1 MYRSLALLL
10 LLSPPAVL
18 AAEPL
23 GSDSLS
29 GSYVRDAAP
38 CPPTGSEKKDRNH
51 PGCSPTGTDTP
62 VAEQAVHDAEQ
73 QSSTIRLN
81 PAATSPDTL
90 LPPATLPEPPVTPLQ
105 QEIIHDFESLQ
116 RPAGGQ

>member
-1 MYRSLALLL
+1 MIMYRSLALLL
-10 LLSPPAVL
+10 LIFPPVAL

-38 CPPTGSEKKDRNH
+38 CPPAGSKAEKDGDH
-51 PGCSPTGTDTP
+51 PGCPRNGTDTP

-73 QSSTIRLN
+73 QSSTTRLN
-81 PAATSPDTL
+81 PAATSPDTP
-90 LPPATLPEPPVTPLQ
+90 LPPATLPVPPVTPLQ
-105 QEIIHDFESLQ
+105 QEIIRDFESLH
-116 RPAGGQ
+116 RP

>member
-23 GSDSLS
+23 GNDSLS

-38 CPPTGSEKKDRNH
+38 CPPAGTEKKDGGH
-51 PGCSPTGTDTP
+51 PGCARTGTDTP

-73 QSSTIRLN
+73 QSSTPRLN
-81 PAATSPDTL
+81 PAATSPDTP
-90 LPPATLPEPPVTPLQ
+90 LPPATLPAPPVTPLQ
-105 QEIIHDFESLQ
+105 QEIIHDFENLQ
-116 RPAGGQ
+116 RPGSGH